1 MSRRA
6 AKGLVMC
13 VALTMGLLFP
23 AFAYGY
29 DQTIDSGSNIGVEI
43 LRGGSA
49 SFTFNGLTFP
59 TGDGVLT
66 VTGWGDIGDPGE
78 TVDVYAEGRFLGS
91 LFGKGYTGPFSTAT
105 DTVKVPAGLLE
116 ASAST
121 DITITLV
128 LPSTSGAASVSYKSL
143 TLRYRSADPERESYV
158 MSLACIGV
166 PDAVPRMGYGRAI
179 VRSVS

>member
-1 MSRRA
+1 MPRR
-6 AKGLVMC
+6 LVRAF
-13 VALTMGLLFP
+13 VTGVSLAMGLLFP
-23 AFAYGY
+23 AFACGY

-43 LRGGSA
+43 LRGGSV

-105 DTVKVPAGLLE
+105 DTVMVPAQLLE

-121 DITITLV
+121 GITITLV

-158 MSLACIGV
+158 MSLAGIKV
-166 PDAVPRMGYGRAI
+166 PDLL
-179 VRSVS
+179 

>member
-1 MSRRA
+1 MRHRSA
-6 AKGLVMC
+6 SAFVTGVS
-13 VALTMGLLFP
+13 LTMGLLFP

-29 DQTIDSGSNIGVEI
+29 EQTIDSGPDIGVEI
-43 LRGGSA
+43 LRGGSV

-78 TVDVYAEGRFLGS
+78 TVAVYAGGSFLGS

-105 DTVKVPAGLLE
+105 DTVKVPSELLE

-121 DITITLV
+121 GITFSLV

-143 TLRYRSADPERESYV
+143 TLRYATAGPERQNYV
-158 MSLACIGV
+158 ILPASVGV
-166 PDAVPRMGYGRAI
+166 PGLLQPRRGKAG
-179 VRSVS
+179 